1 MGIKLAERAHIIE
14 VVRVSFI
21 YTISVLIV
29 LLQAKCC
36 RSGMPKKRG
45 NNQRQSR
52 SKKVGCTASL
62 TVGREFFHFQKHSPA
77 CTVIYPSKLDWK
89 NSRECVEAV
98 CNTLVVFAK
107 LPTSSTRLQL
117 RMVLGH

>member
-14 VVRVSFI
+14 VVRASFI

-45 NNQRQSR
+45 NNQIQNIY
-52 SKKVGCTASL
+52 KIH
-62 TVGREFFHFQKHSPA
+62 FHFSQYMLL
-77 CTVIYPSKLDWK
+77 CI
-89 NSRECVEAV
+89 
-98 CNTLVVFAK
+98 FF
-107 LPTSSTRLQL
+107 
-117 RMVLGH
+117 